1 MQRSNLS
8 VQAIV
13 PARSKCS
20 RSRRWRHGL
29 LVGLLVG
36 TAVQGS
42 ASTQGLASN
51 SALVTCSSGELSAGM
66 LILMPEDEPPSG
78 RVRCAPRFAHW

>member
-1 MQRSNLS
+1 MQRFNLS

-20 RSRRWRHGL
+20 RSRRWRH
-29 LVGLLVG
+29 GLLVG

-51 SALVTCSSGELSAGM
+51 SALVTCSSGELFAGM